1 MSITP
6 GCQVT
11 RTAVQE
17 GGRVQQVVLL
27 SLAGGCL
34 GAPVLACRDALVA
47 EGAEVSTMVPA
58 SDADIDA
65 VLSPGGP
72 RLVVAAS
79 AVGQVR
85 AVVRRMIRRYAPP
98 PSKRPPDLAAD
109 RTMPDL
115 PPIGV
120 LPLYGASLFGLPTSP
135 SPAEVAKWVL
145 HGTPARLDLLRTD
158 AGSATLDGAFIGG
171 EAPWSARIEVDS
183 VVLAEPHESIA
194 ACVIGNGSRYA
205 VVDGLPFV
213 PAA

>member
-85 AVVRRMIRRYAPP
+85 AVVRRMVRRYVPP
-98 PSKRPPDLAAD
+98 PSRRPSDLSPD
-109 RTMPDL
+109 RTIPDL
-115 PPIGV
+115 PPIGI
-120 LPLYGASLFGLPTSP
+120 LPLYGADIFGVN
-135 SPAEVAKWVL
+135 PADVVKAVL
-145 HGTPARLDLLRTD
+145 HGSAYRLDLLRTD
-158 AGSATLDGAFIGG
+158 AG
-171 EAPWSARIEVDS
+171 
-183 VVLAEPHESIA
+183 
-194 ACVIGNGSRYA
+194 
-205 VVDGLPFV
+205 
-213 PAA
+213 